1 MRRLASYEYVRSQ
14 LLRIHGD
21 ETMVRALPR
30 VWIGGREYF
39 RDDMLE
45 EFRAVDN
52 LDDRITFE
60 EVRQAYL
67 GVVSVMN
74 YLFKA
79 RR

>member
-1 MRRLASYEYVRSQ
+1 
-14 LLRIHGD
+14 
-21 ETMVRALPR
+21 MVRALPR
-30 VWIGGREYF
+30 VWISGKEYF
-39 RDDMLE
+39 RDDRLE

-60 EVRQAYL
+60 EVRHAYL

-79 RR
+79 HR